1 MTKKQIT
8 RTFLR
13 RASELNTHELV
24 FFDDYVN
31 SIASKDTFPPV
42 QHISNCI
49 EALLQALPPKTLQTL
64 QKNRPTHL
72 SILFNALDMLLR
84 PGQWSI
90 TKEETIAGTF
100 AHAQKVKPSR
110 KPRRKK

>member
-8 RTFLR
+8 RTFLG
-13 RASELNTHELV
+13 RASELSTRELV

-42 QHISNCI
+42 QQLANCLN
-49 EALLQALPPKTLQTL
+49 ALYGALPSRTVQALEKSHL
-64 QKNRPTHL
+64 THL
-72 SILFNALDMLLR
+72 ATLSKTLDMLLR